1 MPQTQPQNES
11 RQANQWHIV
20 SGASEICSDIAVC
33 GHSVVTTATVSATCI
48 HDILQVQ
55 ICSGTMIYCHHIFL
69 SIMANGRRLRTN
81 TNTT

>member
-11 RQANQWHIV
+11 RQANRWHIV

-33 GHSVVTTATVSATCI
+33 GHSVTTAIVSATCM
-48 HDILQVQ
+48 HDILQVE
-55 ICSGTMIYCHHIFL
+55 ICSGTVNYCHHIFL